1 MSRLIETAKAYETL
15 THLLNQEIRRRSGS
29 TADLQRQRD
38 ALDVAFYL
46 LGWAQFEHLVKKE
59 AEDVIET
66 QRGTRQIARHAW
78 DFLRKEQKRA
88 TVRQKLDL
96 IFHAKPPVRAALD
109 KDYSVRNEAAHNYR
123 MLPPEA
129 KDVSAFLRKLQT
141 LVDEF

>member
-1 MSRLIETAKAYETL
+1 MSRLIETAAAYKTVAN
-15 THLLNQEIRRRSGS
+15 LLDQEIRKRSGS

-59 AEDVIET
+59 AEQVIDE
-66 QRGTRQIARHAW
+66 QGGTRHIARHAW
-78 DFLRKEQKRA
+78 AFMNKELKRA
-88 TVRQKLDL
+88 SVRQKLDL
-96 IFHAKPPVRAALD
+96 IFHGRDAVRASLD
-109 KDYSVRNEAAHNYR
+109 KDYTVRNEAAHNYR

-129 KDVSAFLRKLQT
+129 KDVGAFLQKLQK

>member
-1 MSRLIETAKAYETL
+1 MSRLTETAAAYDTL
-15 THLLNQEIRRRSGS
+15 TRLLDEEIRSRRGS
-29 TADLQRQRD
+29 ASRLQKQRE

-59 AEDVIET
+59 AEEVVDTEG
-66 QRGTRQIARHAW
+66 GTKTVARHAW
-78 DFLRKEQKRA
+78 SFLKKEMKRA

-96 IFHAKPPVRAALD
+96 IFHAKPAVRSGLD
-109 KDYSVRNEAAHNYR
+109 KDYTVRNESAHNYS

-129 KDVSAFLRKLQT
+129 RDVSAFLKKLED